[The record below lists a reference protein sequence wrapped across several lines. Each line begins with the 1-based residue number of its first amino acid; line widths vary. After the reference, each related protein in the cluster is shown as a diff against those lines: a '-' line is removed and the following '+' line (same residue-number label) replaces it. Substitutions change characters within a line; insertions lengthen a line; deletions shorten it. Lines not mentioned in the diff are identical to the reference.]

1 LTFKKRG
8 IAKAFIYEDD
18 FMDGDPEYVLQFRF
32 SVLEIADI
40 NESRDEVIQRESHW
54 KSVLLTRQHGLN
66 AN

>member
-1 LTFKKRG
+1 
-8 IAKAFIYEDD
+8 
-18 FMDGDPEYVLQFRF
+18 MDGDSEYVLQFRF

-40 NESRDEVIQRESHW
+40 NESRDEVLQRESHW